1 MKLYIYILLSFSLFL
16 GCQDAKVENQNTSQ
30 KTEKAG
36 SQKGKKNNKK
46 KGPNKGKK
54 KKNKKNKN
62 RNSKGA
68 EIDLAN
74 NKKIDDAAEK
84 ALAEMDISDEN
95 RLQLDGTFDRYKR
108 QRADILIG
116 KHGDAQ
122 KNKSLRILNEQQTKY
137 IRKILGEQQFKTF
150 QIKFA
155 KYFEG

>member
-16 GCQDAKVENQNTSQ
+16 GCQDAKVENQITSQ
-30 KTEKAG
+30 KTEQAS
-36 SQKGKKNNKK
+36 SQTGNK

-54 KKNKKNKN
+54 KKNK
-62 RNSKGA
+62 NSKGA

-74 NKKIDDAAEK
+74 NKKIDDAAKK

-95 RLQLDGTFDRYKR
+95 RLQLDRTFDRYKK
-108 QRADILIG
+108 QRADISIG

-155 KYFEG
+155 KYFKG